1 MDVLKQLH
9 TSVAQSFEKSF
20 DNAYRD
26 LNIELARRYEQSK
39 EAEEVI
45 AKVQKLEHE
54 IAILKDKSHP
64 CEVDSK
70 SKKFF
75 TSMQETYGPE
85 HVLGY
90 LDDSGMGDLHP
101 EVKVQIVETG
111 AKYRGLYKHF
121 NELIEVCGALRV
133 KVDSHKQKLVQ
144 WHDRITRE
152 EFTIELSGA
161 PVKFQRVHGAQCTS
175 NQLQL
180 PPSRPKSLPSEPVNH
195 RARPEASTLDL
206 NQLKPKLLEDPKKQD
221 IRHKHDIGSN
231 TQTHYTTELPES
243 ASTNS
248 DVPSTTE
255 ETASNDCTSDASTGT
270 TARELKRK
278 RVLLPEP
285 NPQDPPLNDDSTE
298 GRLQRPIVIK
308 SESMSSSPLRNF
320 SGYRAPT
327 GSQDLDEIGSS
338 VETPTKKN
346 RPNRNYHNQGDPSG
360 TNVFEAASAPEQDY
374 KNFQRQE
381 SEWRTPRQSGA
392 LRPIDNN
399 ARVVNFSDQRS
410 TKPKRNPEKT
420 AKYAIPS
427 IAEDGE
433 NYVNVDTAQRIG
445 KPVCGANESLP
456 NTNNAPAQQR
466 LQDLLESPLP
476 SRLPLNAQRSHA
488 QPSNTAQSS
497 ARGSGG
503 VVDQSSREN
512 RRNLSATN
520 PKPLQEVQE
529 PRVRTPVAHIQKPT
543 SVDAHANSTEA
554 RTGNRP
560 YRDRSLEQFE
570 LSHFKIN
577 SEYNHGLDFAFDTV
591 VRRKDERKCMSGCT
605 RPGCCGEKFLSMA
618 RIGGLPTNLERSSLE
633 SEERKILEDYLGD
646 DKHLLDIMDPKD
658 RAGLL
663 HEAQARLLADAYGKH
678 RHNHPRS
685 STPPGFWRTDMPD
698 TQELERDREEARKQ
712 EREKVHERY
721 REARRPGGLWKF
733 ADE

>member
-9 TSVAQSFEKSF
+9 TSVTQSFEESF

-26 LNIELARRYEQSK
+26 LNVELARRDERTR
-39 EAEEVI
+39 EAEE
-45 AKVQKLEHE
+45 AAARVQKLEHE
-54 IAILKDKSHP
+54 IARLRDKSHP

-70 SKKFF
+70 SKKFS

-90 LDDSGMGDLHP
+90 LDDSGMDDLHP
-101 EVKVQIVETG
+101 EVKVQIMETG

-121 NELIEVCGALRV
+121 NELIEVCGTLRA
-133 KVDSHKQKLVQ
+133 KVDSHKQKLVE
-144 WHDRITRE
+144 WHDRITRQ

-161 PVKFQRVHGAQCTS
+161 PVKFQRVHGAPGTRD
-175 NQLQL
+175 QLKL
-180 PPSRPKSLPSEPVNH
+180 PPRLERLPSEPVNH
-195 RARPEASTLDL
+195 RARAEVSTLDL
-206 NQLKPKLLEDPKKQD
+206 NQPKPELLEDPKEQD
-221 IRHKHDIGSN
+221 IRHKHDVGSVSGP
-231 TQTHYTTELPES
+231 HYTTELPKS
-243 ASTNS
+243 ASTKS
-248 DVPSTTE
+248 DAPSTSE
-255 ETASNDCTSDASTGT
+255 ETASHGCTSDTSTGT

-278 RVLLPEP
+278 RVQLPEP
-285 NPQDPPLNDDSTE
+285 AAEGSPLNDDSTE

-308 SESMSSSPLRNF
+308 NESMSSSPLRNF

-338 VETPTKKN
+338 VETPTKKSRSN
-346 RPNRNYHNQGDPSG
+346 RDYHNQEDLSG
-360 TNVFEAASAPEQDY
+360 TNVFEAASEPEQY
-374 KNFQRQE
+374 CKNFQHPE
-381 SEWRTPRQSGA
+381 SEWRTPEQSGV
-392 LRPIDNN
+392 LRPIDSNS
-399 ARVVNFSDQRS
+399 RVVNFSDQRS
-410 TKPKRNPEKT
+410 TKPKRNLEKT

-433 NYVNVDTAQRIG
+433 NYINVGTTQRIG
-445 KPVCGANESLP
+445 KPMCGANESLP

-466 LQDLLESPLP
+466 LQDLLEGPLP
-476 SRLPLNAQRSHA
+476 SRLPLDAQRSPGRPA
-488 QPSNTAQSS
+488 NTTQSS
-497 ARGSGG
+497 TRGSAG
-503 VVDQSSREN
+503 VVDQSPIYN
-512 RRNLSATN
+512 RWNSLATN
-520 PKPLQEVQE
+520 SRHLQEMQE
-529 PRVRTPVAHIQKPT
+529 HRVRTTVAHIQEPT
-543 SVDAHANSTEA
+543 VDAHASPTEV

-560 YRDRSLEQFE
+560 YRDRPLEQLE

-618 RIGGLPTNLERSSLE
+618 RIGGLPTNLEGSSLE
-633 SEERKILEDYLGD
+633 SEERKILEDYLGE

-663 HEAQARLLADAYGKH
+663 HEAQARLLADACGKH

-721 REARRPGGLWKF
+721 REAKRPGGLWKF
-733 ADE
+733 ADD

>member
-26 LNIELARRYEQSK
+26 LNVELARRDDRTK
-39 EAEEVI
+39 EAEE
-45 AKVQKLEHE
+45 AAARVQKLEHE
-54 IAILKDKSHP
+54 IARLKDKQHP
-64 CEVDSK
+64 CEVDPK
-70 SKKFF
+70 SKRFS

-90 LDDSGMGDLHP
+90 LDDSGMDDLHP
-101 EVKVQIVETG
+101 EVKVQIMETG
-111 AKYRGLYKHF
+111 VKYRGLYKHF
-121 NELIEVCGALRV
+121 NELIEVCGTLRA

-161 PVKFQRVHGAQCTS
+161 PVKFQRVHGAPGTRD
-175 NQLQL
+175 QLQL
-180 PPSRPKSLPSEPVNH
+180 PPSGLERLPSEPVNH
-195 RARPEASTLDL
+195 RARAEASTLDM
-206 NQLKPKLLEDPKKQD
+206 NQPKPELLEDPKEQA
-221 IRHKHDIGSN
+221 IRHKHDVGSVPGP
-231 TQTHYTTELPES
+231 HYTTELPES

-248 DVPSTTE
+248 DVPSTSE
-255 ETASNDCTSDASTGT
+255 ETVSNGCSSDTSTGT
-270 TARELKRK
+270 TARDLKRK
-278 RVLLPEP
+278 RVQLPERAAESSP
-285 NPQDPPLNDDSTE
+285 NDDSTE

-346 RPNRNYHNQGDPSG
+346 RSNRNYHNQGDPSG
-360 TNVFEAASAPEQDY
+360 NSAPEQDY
-374 KNFQRQE
+374 ENFQRHE

-399 ARVVNFSDQRS
+399 SRVVKFSDQRS

-433 NYVNVDTAQRIG
+433 NYVNVDTQRTG
-445 KPVCGANESLP
+445 KPLCGANESLP

-476 SRLPLNAQRSHA
+476 SRLPLNAQRSPG
-488 QPSNTAQSS
+488 QPANMSQSS

-503 VVDQSSREN
+503 VVDQNSSDN
-512 RRNLSATN
+512 RWNISATN
-520 PKPLQEVQE
+520 PRPLQEVQE
-529 PRVRTPVAHIQKPT
+529 PRVRTTVAHIQEPT
-543 SVDAHANSTEA
+543 SVDAHVSQTEV

-560 YRDRSLEQFE
+560 YRDRPLEQLE

-591 VRRKDERKCMSGCT
+591 VRKKDERKCMSGCT

-618 RIGGLPTNLERSSLE
+618 RIGGLPTNLEGSSLE
-633 SEERKILEDYLGD
+633 SEERKILEGYLGE

-663 HEAQARLLADAYGKH
+663 HEAQARLLADACGKH

-685 STPPGFWRTDMPD
+685 NTPPGFWRTDMPD

-712 EREKVHERY
+712 EREKIHERY

>member
-26 LNIELARRYEQSK
+26 LNIELARRYEQTK
-39 EAEEVI
+39 EAEEAI

-54 IAILKDKSHP
+54 IAILNDKSHP

-90 LDDSGMGDLHP
+90 LDDSGMDDLHP
-101 EVKVQIVETG
+101 EVKVQIMETG

-121 NELIEVCGALRV
+121 NELIEVCGTLRA

-161 PVKFQRVHGAQCTS
+161 PVKFQRVHGAQCTR

-195 RARPEASTLDL
+195 RARAEASTLDL
-206 NQLKPKLLEDPKKQD
+206 NQLKPELLEDPKKQD

-308 SESMSSSPLRNF
+308 SESVSSSPLRNF

-399 ARVVNFSDQRS
+399 PRVVNFSDQRS
-410 TKPKRNPEKT
+410 SKPKRNPEKT

-488 QPSNTAQSS
+488 QPSNTTQSS

-512 RRNLSATN
+512 RWNLSATN

-543 SVDAHANSTEA
+543 SVDAHANSTEV

-560 YRDRSLEQFE
+560 YRDRSLEQLE

-618 RIGGLPTNLERSSLE
+618 RIGGLPTNLEGSSLE

-646 DKHLLDIMDPKD
+646 DKYLLDIMDPKD

-663 HEAQARLLADAYGKH
+663 HEAQARLLADACGKH

>member
-26 LNIELARRYEQSK
+26 LNIELACRDERTK
-39 EAEEVI
+39 VAEEAV

-54 IAILKDKSHP
+54 IVTLKDKSHP

-70 SKKFF
+70 SKNFS

-90 LDDSGMGDLHP
+90 LDDGGMNDLHP
-101 EVKVQIVETG
+101 EVKVQIMETG

-121 NELIEVCGALRV
+121 NELIEVCGTLRA

-144 WHDRITRE
+144 WHDRLTRE

-161 PVKFQRVHGAQCTS
+161 PIKFQRVHGAQGTR

-180 PPSRPKSLPSEPVNH
+180 PPSRLESLPSEPANR
-195 RARPEASTLDL
+195 RAETST
-206 NQLKPKLLEDPKKQD
+206 QLKPELLDDPKEQD
-221 IRHKHDIGSN
+221 IRHKHGVGRSPGI
-231 TQTHYTTELPES
+231 HYTTELPES

-255 ETASNDCTSDASTGT
+255 ETASNDCTSDTSTGT

-285 NPQDPPLNDDSTE
+285 GPQDSPLNDDSTE

-327 GSQDLDEIGSS
+327 GSKDLDEIGSS

-346 RPNRNYHNQGDPSG
+346 RSNRNYHNQGDPSG
-360 TNVFEAASAPEQDY
+360 TNLFETASAPEQDY
-374 KNFQRQE
+374 ENFQRQE
-381 SEWRTPRQSGA
+381 SEWRTPRQSEA

-399 ARVVNFSDQRS
+399 SRVVNISEQRS
-410 TKPKRNPEKT
+410 TKPKRNLEKT

-433 NYVNVDTAQRIG
+433 NYINVDTTKQIG
-445 KPVCGANESLP
+445 KPVCGTNESLP
-456 NTNNAPAQQR
+456 NINNAPAQQR
-466 LQDLLESPLP
+466 LQDLLEGPLP
-476 SRLPLNAQRSHA
+476 SRLPLNTQRSPG
-488 QPSNTAQSS
+488 QPANTTQSS
-497 ARGSGG
+497 ARGWGG
-503 VVDQSSREN
+503 IVDQSSRDN
-512 RRNLSATN
+512 QWNVSATN
-520 PKPLQEVQE
+520 SRPLQGVQE
-529 PRVRTPVAHIQKPT
+529 PRVRTTVAHIQEPP
-543 SVDAHANSTEA
+543 SVDAHANPTEV

-560 YRDRSLEQFE
+560 YRDRPLEQLE

-591 VRRKDERKCMSGCT
+591 VRKKDERKCMSGCT

-618 RIGGLPTNLERSSLE
+618 RIGGLPTNLGGSSLE
-633 SEERKILEDYLGD
+633 SEERKILEDYLGE

-663 HEAQARLLADAYGKH
+663 HEAQARLLADACGKH

-712 EREKVHERY
+712 EREKVRERY
-721 REARRPGGLWKF
+721 RVARRPGGLWKF